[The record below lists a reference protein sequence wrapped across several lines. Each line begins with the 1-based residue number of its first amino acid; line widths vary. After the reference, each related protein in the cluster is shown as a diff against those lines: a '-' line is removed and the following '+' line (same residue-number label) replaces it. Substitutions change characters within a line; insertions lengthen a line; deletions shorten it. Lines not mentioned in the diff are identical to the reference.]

1 MKKLTAI
8 FMSAIMVFLMSVTSF
23 AAFTDMPQGADG
35 EVLQKAVDN
44 GLIQGFEDNTVRPQT
59 PITRAQMATIM
70 SRAMKAMEKADISAF
85 VDVKAGDWYYDAMSQ
100 AVSMEAFK
108 GDDKKQLNPKKTI
121 TRQEALIVLC
131 RIFDVPDSDKNA
143 LGKYSDG
150 SQVASWAATEVRSMA
165 AAGYLG
171 NTAVIRPLEP
181 MTRLE
186 FAQIMDR
193 IVTTY
198 IDKSGEY
205 TNLPA
210 GNILVRA
217 ENVTLKG
224 IKTDNVIFI
233 GDGVESEVNFTDCT
247 VERII
252 ARGKKAV
259 INSGTY
265 AYIRA
270 IGNGT
275 KVVLK
280 KMPMELVKKFTDGK
294 FGKFYAKPGKGTIIP
309 PAMQ

>member
-8 FMSAIMVFLMSVTSF
+8 IMSVVMVLLMSVTSF
-23 AAFTDMPQGADG
+23 AAFSDMPQGADG
-35 EVLQKAVDN
+35 EILQRAVDN
-44 GLIQGFEDNTVRPQT
+44 GLITGFPNGTIQPNTA
-59 PITRAQMATIM
+59 ITRAQMATIM
-70 SRAMKAMEKADISAF
+70 SRAMKATEKADISKF

-108 GDDKKQLNPKKTI
+108 GDDKMRLNPNNTI

-131 RIFDVPDSDKNA
+131 RIFDVPDSDVNA
-143 LGKYSDG
+143 IGKYSDG
-150 SQVASWAATEVRSMA
+150 NQVASWAATEVRSMA

-171 NTAVIRPLEP
+171 NITAIRPLEP

-252 ARGKKAV
+252 ARGKEAV

-280 KMPMELVKKFTDGK
+280 KMPLELVKKFADGK
-294 FGKFYAKPGKGTIIP
+294 MGKFYAKPGKGTIIP